1 MFGRTVKYIYTGQ
14 IDDYKVYRYDDTKNN
29 TDNDK
34 SNTENYTETKSDTDK
49 TTKENENE

>member
-14 IDDYKVYRYDDTKNN
+14 IDDYKVYDDTKNN
-29 TDNDK
+29 TDNNE